1 MLSKIT
7 NKQYL
12 AINLLE
18 APLLGFILSYF
29 LRYIMIGEQDSGEYV
44 FYENDNL
51 IVYMF
56 MAIIVALFL
65 GLTVSAEEI
74 FKDQKI
80 RKRES
85 FLSLSKGSYL
95 ISKIVIMFLLSG
107 IQMFMFILLGN
118 LILGI
123 DGVLWD
129 YWLILFST
137 ACFANMLGLN
147 ISASFNSAA
156 VTIYIIIPFLIIPQ
170 ILFSGVLVK
179 FEKLNPVI
187 TSQSIVPLI
196 GEVMASRWAF
206 EALAVNQFVEND
218 YEKLFYDYDQQM
230 SDANFKKNFW
240 IPEMK
245 AKVGKFKEYL
255 RNKESADI
263 QDLTSDFKT
272 VRGEVSKENKFNDAI
287 TFDELD
293 QFTLGGINQE
303 LLEDFSTYLTT
314 LNKLYVRQWNNN
326 SDEKDRVIRE
336 HQKTDEEKT
345 AFNNLRNN
353 FENESLSDLVTN
365 KNEFNQITEYDGELI
380 QRADPVFN
388 IPDGFRSHFYAPKK
402 LVFGKYYSTKQV
414 NVLVLWLMSIA
425 LAISLYFDGLKRLLN
440 VFSEVKIFNKKK

>member
-1 MLSKIT
+1 
-7 NKQYL
+7 
-12 AINLLE
+12 
-18 APLLGFILSYF
+18 
-29 LRYIMIGEQDSGEYV
+29 MIGDQDSGEYV

-85 FLSLSKGSYL
+85 FLNLSKGSYL

-107 IQMFMFILLGN
+107 IQMFMFIVLGN
-118 LILGI
+118 MILGI
-123 DGVLWD
+123 DGMLWD

-147 ISASFNSAA
+147 ISASFNSA

-206 EALAVNQFVEND
+206 EALAVNQFIEND
-218 YEKLFYDYDQQM
+218 YEELFYDFDQQM

-245 AKVGKFKEYL
+245 AKVGKFKEFL
-255 RNKESADI
+255 RNKEEAKEEDI
-263 QDLTSDFKT
+263 ASDLKT
-272 VRGEVSKENKFNDAI
+272 VRHEVAKENKINDALS
-287 TFDELD
+287 FDELD
-293 QFTLGGINQE
+293 QFTAEGLNKE

-314 LNKLYVRQWNNN
+314 LNNLYVR
-326 SDEKDRVIRE
+326 R
-336 HQKTDEEKT
+336 
-345 AFNNLRNN
+345 
-353 FENESLSDLVTN
+353 
-365 KNEFNQITEYDGELI
+365 
-380 QRADPVFN
+380 
-388 IPDGFRSHFYAPKK
+388 
-402 LVFGKYYSTKQV
+402 
-414 NVLVLWLMSIA
+414 
-425 LAISLYFDGLKRLLN
+425 
-440 VFSEVKIFNKKK
+440 